1 MQKNSNTKLKE
12 NENNDTT
19 LNDLKN
25 FSLEPNLDNDFDE
38 EFERKLK
45 EKSKRTKEIFVNN
58 DSDTKKVINTNSQQQ
73 LLKKII
79 PNEKVTSNGT
89 LTKTNSSAC
98 NFDETN
104 NLDYSIR
111 KMDIETAKV
120 IFFYKLDY
128 KCGYF

>member
-1 MQKNSNTKLKE
+1 MQKNSNIKLKE
-12 NENNDTT
+12 NEKDDTT
-19 LNDLKN
+19 LNDLKK

-58 DSDTKKVINTNSQQQ
+58 DSDKTKVINTNSQHQ

-89 LTKTNSSAC
+89 LTKSNSSAC
-98 NFDETN
+98 NFDATK
-104 NLDYSIR
+104 NLDYTIR
-111 KMDIETAKV
+111 QMDIETAKV
-120 IFFYKLDY
+120 IFFKLD
-128 KCGYF
+128 